1 MTLTQIEHPRASTPQ
16 PRGNPVVMAALS
28 VSLILHAA
36 AAVIIITN
44 IGYNGVDKG
53 TAGLVV
59 QEIMLAAPPHA
70 TEIRARVPLTVPVAN
85 HADVPTSPPEIAKE
99 PPTAASPSVTGSSE
113 AEQVLKS
120 TPLGMGMMH
129 GYFSSIAEGR
139 TLREDIREYYFEIV
153 EKINREWWKNAVNI
167 TDQMRQD
174 GFVEVQILRDGSLA
188 SVRTLQK
195 TGSRQADDLLA
206 SIIRASA
213 PFPPLPRTF
222 EQDAFQIPLR
232 IKAPTTMFRLLP

>member
-1 MTLTQIEHPRASTPQ
+1 MTLTQLEHPLPSTPQ
-16 PRGNPVVMAALS
+16 PQGKPVVMAALS

-36 AAVIIITN
+36 AALLVISN
-44 IGYNGVDKG
+44 ISYNGADKG

-59 QEIMLAAPPHA
+59 QEIMLGAPHRT
-70 TEIRARVPLTVPVAN
+70 TEIRARVPLTVPVTKA
-85 HADVPTSPPEIAKE
+85 ADAPTSAPEIAKE
-99 PPTAASPSVTGSSE
+99 PQTAASTGATGSSE

-129 GYFSSIAEGR
+129 GYFSSIAEGKS
-139 TLREDIREYYFEIV
+139 LREDIREYYFEIV
-153 EKINREWWKNAVNI
+153 EKINREWWKNAGNI

-174 GFVEVQILRDGSLA
+174 GFVEVLILRDGSLA

-222 EQDAFQIPLR
+222 EQDTFQIPLR